1 MRIGI
6 TCYPTYGGSGAVAT
20 ELGLELA
27 KRGHEIHVISY
38 ASPFRLPGF
47 AENVY
52 FHGVDVSA
60 TYPLLEYFPYSLA
73 LAVKQH
79 EVALREKLDILHVH
93 YAVPHATAAFLARE
107 MIAAERPLKLITTL
121 HGTDI
126 TLVGKE
132 KSFFTVTKFAI
143 ERSDAV
149 TAVSNYLRHET
160 YKAFG
165 CNECAIKMIPNFI
178 DLNTYHPLEERPH
191 AFGPPGTK
199 VIVHTS
205 NFRPLKRVPD
215 VVRVFQRVREEIPA
229 VLVLVGDGPDRP
241 ETESVVE
248 QFGLQ
253 EHVRFLGQLKVVVDI
268 LQAADLFL
276 LPSTS
281 ESFGLGALEAMA
293 CGTPVIASSVGGLR
307 QIIQPGENGLAFPYE
322 DHARLAALIE
332 EILSDEALGRRLAAA
347 GIDTARRYDMR
358 VKAAAVRDIY
368 LELLGPKGS
377 RQPARGRRTNHPE
390 H

>member
-27 KRGHEIHVISY
+27 RRGHQIHVISY
-38 ASPFRLPGF
+38 ASPFRLPHF

-52 FHGVDVSA
+52 FHNVDMSG

-79 EVALREKLDILHVH
+79 EVALRERLDVLHVH

-107 MIAAERPLKLITTL
+107 MTRSDHPLKVVTTL

-126 TLVGKE
+126 TLVGQE
-132 KSFFTVTKFAI
+132 QSFFSVTKFSI

-149 TAVSNYLRHET
+149 TAVSEYLREET
-160 YKAFG
+160 YRAFG
-165 CNECAIKMIPNFI
+165 CDRCGIRVIPNFVRTSEYFATDNCESRRALAPDDSRI
-178 DLNTYHPLEERPH
+178 
-191 AFGPPGTK
+191 
-199 VIVHTS
+199 IVHIS
-205 NFRPLKRVPD
+205 NFRKLKRVPE
-215 VVRVFQRVREEIPA
+215 VVRIFHRIRERVPA
-229 VLVLVGDGPDRP
+229 TLVLVGDGPDRA
-241 ETESVVE
+241 EAEQEVE
-248 QFGLQ
+248 RLDLQ
-253 EHVRFLGQLKVVVDI
+253 GQVRFLGELNAVTDV

-293 CGTPVIASSVGGLR
+293 CGVPVIASRVGGL
-307 QIIQPGENGLAFPYE
+307 PEVVADGECGYLVDVDDVEGMAERAVELLRDREQWGKFRTAALERVQLFTANRIVPKYEELYE
-322 DHARLAALIE
+322 DVV
-332 EILSDEALGRRLAAA
+332 S
-347 GIDTARRYDMR
+347 
-358 VKAAAVRDIY
+358 
-368 LELLGPKGS
+368 
-377 RQPARGRRTNHPE
+377 
-390 H
+390 

>member
-38 ASPFRLPGF
+38 ASPFRLPGY

-52 FHGVDVSA
+52 FHAVDLSG

-79 EVALREKLDILHVH
+79 EVAVRERLDVLHVH

-107 MIAAERPLKLITTL
+107 MMPEEHPLKLITTL

-126 TLVGKE
+126 TLVGQE

-149 TAVSNYLRHET
+149 TAVSEYLREET

-165 CNECAIKMIPNFI
+165 CDKCGITVINNFV
-178 DLNTYHPLEERPH
+178 DLETYRPIENPAACH
-191 AFGPPGTK
+191 KFAPPD
-199 VIVHTS
+199 VPVMVHTS
-205 NFRPLKRVPD
+205 NFRKLKHVPD
-215 VVRVFQRVREEIPA
+215 VVRIFAKVRQEIPA

-241 ETESVVE
+241 TAEAVVQE
-248 QFGLQ
+248 LGL
-253 EHVRFLGQLKVVVDI
+253 EDDVMFLGKLNVVADV
-268 LQAADLFL
+268 LQASSLFV

-293 CGTPVIASSVGGLR
+293 CGLPVIASNVGGL
-307 QIIQPGENGLAFPYE
+307 PEVVVDGETGMLHAPDDLDGMARSALALLTDRTRWCRFRE
-322 DHARLAALIE
+322 
-332 EILSDEALGRRLAAA
+332 
-347 GIDTARRYDMR
+347 
-358 VKAAAVRDIY
+358 AAV
-368 LELLGPKGS
+368 
-377 RQPARGRRTNHPE
+377 ARAGEFSADRVVPQYETLYEEVIRR
-390 H
+390 